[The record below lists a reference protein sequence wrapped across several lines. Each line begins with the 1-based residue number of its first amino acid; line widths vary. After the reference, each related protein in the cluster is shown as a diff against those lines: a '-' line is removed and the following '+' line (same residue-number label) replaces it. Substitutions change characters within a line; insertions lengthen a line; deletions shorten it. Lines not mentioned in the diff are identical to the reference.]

1 MNRRTFITGFLLL
14 IFCFCGTFA
23 DVSSSAQPGKEP
35 STATIKIGKHSNFIR
50 IVFSTADEHV
60 QKASVI
66 LTGNNIIKVDFQS
79 PIVFKVPDKGILKT
93 ESTHEV
99 AAGIRISVKGNSCA
113 IAVENLDDINVSKLS
128 TPSRLVIDAYVSK
141 PPKEGTVEKPLA
153 DFPVDGSSIPGESF
167 MIDPGHGGYDSG
179 IRGKNFTEKDI
190 AMSFARE
197 LGNVLDKK
205 GKKVFLTRKG
215 DQVLSIKD
223 RIKAANQKSPEIFI
237 SIHLSSKNEFGIY
250 YAPKIMGQSQPQT
263 EKATG
268 QGIDKNIANAIAS
281 HIKSE
286 FGINVRSE
294 RLPIPVIAYVN
305 SPAFLVELPN
315 PEKFNYDK
323 KTKERLV
330 NAILK
335 GIAYSST
342 QETLQRSGK
351 GQGMGGGK

>member
-23 DVSSSAQPGKEP
+23 DVSSSAQTGREP
-35 STATIKIGKHSNFIR
+35 VTATIKIGKHSNFVR
-50 IVFSTADEHV
+50 IVFSTTEEHV

-66 LTGNNIIKVDFQS
+66 LTGNNIIKVDFQAPAS
-79 PIVFKVPDKGILKT
+79 FKTPEKGILRS
-93 ESTHEV
+93 EAPLEI
-99 AAGIRISVKGNSCA
+99 AAGVRVGVKGSSCA
-113 IAVENLDDINVSKLS
+113 ITVENLDDINVSKLS
-128 TPSRLVIDAYVSK
+128 TPARLVIDAYVSK
-141 PPKEGTVEKPLA
+141 PTKEEKA
-153 DFPVDGSSIPGESF
+153 FMDTQIEGSSIPMETF

-179 IRGKNFTEKDI
+179 IRGKNFAEKDI
-190 AMSFARE
+190 AMSFAKE
-197 LGNVLDKK
+197 FGNALDKK

-223 RIKAANQKSPEIFI
+223 RIKTANQKSPEIFI

-250 YAPKIMGQSQPQT
+250 YAPKITGQNQLQR

-268 QGIDKNIANAIAS
+268 QDIDKDIANAVADN
-281 HIKSE
+281 IKND
-286 FGINVRSE
+286 FGVNVRRE
-294 RLPIPVIAYVN
+294 RLPVSVIAYVN

-335 GIAYSST
+335 GIASIGSKV
-342 QETLQRSGK
+342 K
-351 GQGMGGGK
+351 GQGASGGK